1 MTHQVEELHFLD
13 GSIYISNRSD
23 NRTNEDI
30 LRDGQRLENTS
41 PVYIKLRTPGMFLG
55 KKVVFSNVGKHEG
68 DTKAK
73 TLLDYYRSAG
83 RKVLNK
89 KM

>member
-23 NRTNEDI
+23 DRTNEEI

-41 PVYIKLRTPGMFLG
+41 DVYKQLRTPGMFLG

>member
-13 GSIYISNRSD
+13 GSIYISNRKD
-23 NRTNEDI
+23 NRTNEEI

-41 PVYIKLRTPGMFLG
+41 DVYKKLREPGMFLG

-73 TLLDYYRSAG
+73 TLLDYYRSAN
-83 RKVLNK
+83 REVLNK